1 LFASNDI
8 FPRLAAIKE
17 LKLTRVKKMDSSLWL
32 PIVLT
37 IGALITGIGSWIQ
50 YANEQKNKTEAKQ
63 TEMRADSL
71 AKENIRLLE
80 EVAKGSEKSSQQL
93 ADVTGKLLEAQATIE
108 ILRKEGFDN
117 ALGSDDT
124 YLVVGGASNNQILM
138 HNPSPLPLFDVGLQI
153 WNYAELQKCDIRQV
167 NGEYII
173 ERNCYDNSRHSEMH
187 PVVYGDAYFATKL
200 ECQSDRPLK
209 YRGFFVCRKSKY
221 YTDLLYIPSKGSI
234 ARRFKWINDKMSEIK
249 IYNPQNIEIN
259 WNKEFPY
266 PPTFKFL

>member
-1 LFASNDI
+1 
-8 FPRLAAIKE
+8 
-17 LKLTRVKKMDSSLWL
+17 MDSSIWL

-50 YANEQKNKTEAKQ
+50 YTNDKKNKEETKQ
-63 TEMRADSL
+63 AEMRADSL
-71 AKENIRLLE
+71 AKENMRLLK
-80 EVAKGSEKSSQQL
+80 EVAKTSEISSQQL

-124 YLVVGGASNNQILM
+124 YLVVGGAANNDIVM

-153 WNYAELQKCDIRQV
+153 WNYIELQKCNIKQIK
-167 NGEYII
+167 GEYFI
-173 ERNCYDNSRHSEMH
+173 ERSCYDRFRHSEMH

-200 ECQSDRPLK
+200 QCPSNELLK

-221 YTDLLYIPSKGSI
+221 YTDLIYLPGHGSI
-234 ARRFKWINDKMSEIK
+234 ARRFKWIGNKMSEVK
-249 IYNPQNIEIN
+249 IYNPKNIKVE
-259 WNKEFPY
+259 WEKEFPY
-266 PPTFKFL
+266 PPNFKYFESNSR